1 MKALKRLAVAALMAA
16 TSTVAQAQAY
26 GESIDES
33 PSATAMA
40 FDLLI
45 VRPLGLVATVGG
57 MALFIAQLPLAAIQ
71 GDVPDVPNK
80 KLVVEPAR
88 YTFLRPLGEME

>member
-1 MKALKRLAVAALMAA
+1 MNALKLLAVAALMAA

-57 MALFIAQLPLAAIQ
+57 MALFIAQLPLAVIQ
-71 GDVPDVPNK
+71 LDVPDVPNK

-88 YTFLRPLGEME
+88 YTFVRPLGEMQ